1 MYAQATTKRV
11 PMFDPA
17 VAAKVAEH
25 VSGFYCQAQ
34 HPDVTKWEIAHAILE
49 EQDRV
54 SREAVVKL
62 HANGGTDEDVLK
74 FATEQAELFA
84 ARRAAL
90 GPKPSLAPIPF
101 DGMALIEE
109 KCGRYTRGAHK
120 GQLRGWAE
128 ITIVERGGWKKDAPG
143 YLNGHVERPGQIRSI
158 RITDFTGRCY
168 LEVR

>member
-1 MYAQATTKRV
+1 MYAQTTTKRV

-25 VSGFYCQAQ
+25 VSGFYCQALAA
-34 HPDVTKWEIAHAILE
+34 D
-49 EQDRV
+49 
-54 SREAVVKL
+54 
-62 HANGGTDEDVLK
+62 GT
-74 FATEQAELFA
+74 
-84 ARRAAL
+84 
-90 GPKPSLAPIPF
+90 PIPF